1 MHTTESI
8 VHPAVEELELGAV
21 LHALS
26 DPVRLQI
33 VAKLAHSEGDHTC
46 GSFGL
51 PVTKSTCTH
60 HFKVLREAGVIRQR
74 AQGTTRLN
82 RLRRE
87 DLDARFPGLLDT
99 VLRAAEAAQAAAGA
113 GRQSAEV
120 SGATLVGITADVA
133 AALSAT
139 GQPSG
144 PAVA

>member
-1 MHTTESI
+1 MSIHTTESI
-8 VHPAVEELELGAV
+8 VHPAVDELELGAV

-26 DPVRLQI
+26 DPVRLRI
-33 VAKLAHSEGDHTC
+33 VAKLAHSTGDHTC
-46 GSFGL
+46 GSFAL

-99 VLRAAEAAQAAAGA
+99 VLRAAEAAELSKEQNAEAA
-113 GRQSAEV
+113 
-120 SGATLVGITADVA
+120 GATLVGITADVA

-139 GQPSG
+139 GQPGG